1 MENYEFCVLGYNQS
15 SHDTFLWQ
23 KSISMFYVANNIKL
37 THNNNST
44 IAWASLNYV
53 TNTNLNDLK
62 LELSKFKKII
72 ISDLLHYDDTVN
84 DNWLQILT
92 KLTEFNVVVLTNN
105 RLLSDIVHTVPVVFY
120 DLLFNRSKLYYFDK
134 QRIDHYESIRHTSNQ
149 VNFDSTLWLYS
160 GNDLFYLNDI
170 SKTIN
175 KHYVSPTATL
185 YTPFRQQFVNY
196 MIERETKG
204 LVACPPKGKHLAGD
218 KFTVEQWYCPLPS
231 YVYSDSF
238 ASIYTETTWDSDN
251 ILHVTEKTFEPLIH
265 GNFILPYSNP
275 GFVNNLKTHYGFKL
289 CELIDYTY
297 DLPNINRSTLFLNSI
312 DKFLEIQLT
321 TLIEYA
327 NDRIDILA
335 HNRELFVTLPYSELK
350 DIF

>member
-1 MENYEFCVLGYNQS
+1 MENYEFCVLGYNHS

-23 KSISMFYVANNIKL
+23 KSISMFYVANNVKL
-37 THNNNST
+37 THNINSKT
-44 IAWASLNYV
+44 AWASLNYV
-53 TNTNLNDLK
+53 TQSDSTNLK
-62 LELSKFKKII
+62 IELSKFEKVI
-72 ISDLLHYDDTVN
+72 ISDLLHYDDTIN

-92 KLTEFNVVVLTNN
+92 DLTEFNIVVLTNN
-105 RLLSDIVHTVPVVFY
+105 RLLSNIVHTVPVVFY

-134 QRIDHYESIRHTSNQ
+134 QKIEQYEKVRHTSAE
-149 VNFDSTLWLYS
+149 VDIDATLWLYS
-160 GNDLFYLNDI
+160 GPELFYINDI
-170 SKTIN
+170 SKTIS

-196 MIERETKG
+196 MIERENKG
-204 LVACPPKGKHLAGD
+204 LVACPPKGKYLAGD
-218 KFTVEQWYCPLPS
+218 KFTVEQWYCPLPQ

-238 ASIYTETTWDSDN
+238 ASIYTETTWDTDN

-265 GNFILPYSNP
+265 GNFVLPYSNP
-275 GFVNNLKTHYGFKL
+275 GFVDNLTTHYGFKL

-312 DKFLEIQLT
+312 EKFLEIQLT

-327 NDRIDILA
+327 NDRNDILA
-335 HNRELFVTLPYSELK
+335 HNRELFVTLPYSELNG
-350 DIF
+350 IF